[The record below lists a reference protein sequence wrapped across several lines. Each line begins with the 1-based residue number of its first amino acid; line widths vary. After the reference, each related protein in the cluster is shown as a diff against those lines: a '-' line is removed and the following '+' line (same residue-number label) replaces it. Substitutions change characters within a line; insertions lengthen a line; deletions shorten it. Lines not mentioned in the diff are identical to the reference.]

1 MLSGP
6 SACATNPQ
14 MGYDHR
20 LPRTR
25 RFVEAVPETY
35 DIVAHR
41 LLSCNA
47 LEMINSPV
55 TAIVL
60 VILGSPLIQVQV
72 ACEGLVVFQPPGW
85 LRGRAGWVQGA
96 P

>member
-1 MLSGP
+1 MV
-6 SACATNPQ
+6 
-14 MGYDHR
+14 YDHR

-25 RFVEAVPETY
+25 RFVEAVPGTY
-35 DIVAHR
+35 DIVAYR
-41 LLSCNA
+41 LLCCNA

-60 VILGSPLIQVQV
+60 VILGCPPIQVQI

-85 LRGRAGWVQGA
+85 LRGKAGGMQGA